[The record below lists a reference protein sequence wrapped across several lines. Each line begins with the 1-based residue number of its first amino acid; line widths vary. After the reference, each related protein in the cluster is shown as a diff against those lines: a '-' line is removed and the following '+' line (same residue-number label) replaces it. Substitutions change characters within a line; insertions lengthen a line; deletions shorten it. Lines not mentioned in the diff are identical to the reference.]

1 MKTADNVVC
10 GAYSHR
16 VKLSMPPLYYPPVL
30 LEPGEYTL
38 GYASHRVEKQFN
50 RGSLAVYFA
59 LVDELPDEIVVARYY
74 PVILGKGRK
83 GFAAKRN
90 GALVSEYRRLFPRR
104 RLTRTDQIPMSWL
117 ADQFIVGR
125 IGTVTRNY
133 AGDEYDE
140 RQQYSVVQELVR
152 CV

>member
-38 GYASHRVEKQFN
+38 GYASHRVERQFK

-59 LVDELPDEIVVARYY
+59 LADELPNEIIVARYY

-83 GFAAKRN
+83 GFAAKH
-90 GALVSEYRRLFPRR
+90 GSALVSEFRRLFPGR
-104 RLTRTDQIPMSWL
+104 RLARLDQIPISWL

-125 IGTVTRNY
+125 IGTVTRNH
-133 AGDEYDE
+133 AGLEYDE
-140 RQQYSVVQELVR
+140 HQRYSVVQELV
-152 CV
+152 

>member
-59 LVDELPDEIVVARYY
+59 LVDELPEEIVVVRYY
-74 PVILGKGRK
+74 PVQIGKGRK
-83 GFAAKRN
+83 GFSVRRG
-90 GALVSEYRRLFPRR
+90 GALASEYRRLFPRR
-104 RLTRTDQIPMSWL
+104 RLARLDRIPLSWL
-117 ADQFIVGR
+117 AEQFIVGR

-133 AGDEYDE
+133 EGKEYTEPE
-140 RQQYSVVQELVR
+140 RYSVVQELVR
-152 CV
+152 CQ